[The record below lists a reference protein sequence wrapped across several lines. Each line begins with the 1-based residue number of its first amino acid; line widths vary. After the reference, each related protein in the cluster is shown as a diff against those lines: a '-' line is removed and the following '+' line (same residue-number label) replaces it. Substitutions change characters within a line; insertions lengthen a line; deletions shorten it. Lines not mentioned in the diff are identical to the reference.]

1 MTADATPKTGPEASS
16 RTTVGFE
23 EHDHTECKAQGLSS
37 AETVCAERKVQLT
50 PVRRRVLE
58 ILLEA
63 HEALGAYDVL
73 ARLSA
78 EGLGSKPPVA
88 YRALGFLVDN
98 GLAHRIEKL
107 NAYVACTHP
116 GDAHDAAFMI
126 CRACGLVAEAEPRE
140 MFKQTAGEAGFKI
153 ETLVVEAEGLCPDCV
168 TRASA

>member
-1 MTADATPKTGPEASS
+1 MKRDATPKTP
-16 RTTVGFE
+16 VGFG
-23 EHDHTECKAQGLSS
+23 EHDHAHCKAHGLSS
-37 AETVCAERKVQLT
+37 AEAICDAAKVQLT

-116 GDAHDAAFMI
+116 GEAHDAAFMI
-126 CRACGLVAEAEPRE
+126 CRSCGTVAEVQGA
-140 MFKQTAGEAGFKI
+140 FGSYI
-153 ETLVVEAEGLCPDCV
+153 
-168 TRASA
+168 